1 MARLCG
7 PPHSPVRSLLP
18 QSGRPRGP
26 IPHPNHDDR
35 QPMHPSPTQP
45 PDRLLHSLHARMER
59 GQPLPGQ
66 RPANGQRLR
75 LGHQQNTDSLTLE
88 GTQLLGRNRLG
99 KRENNK
105 YNLYNNVQPTRYACL
120 QSCCK
125 VNNMIQG
132 FARTYHQDKSA
143 RSVFK
148 AKRCILLFRNKQ
160 ALICIGL
167 EEAMS
172 WRSVVTCCK
181 SCSRCFS
188 HISS

>member
-1 MARLCG
+1 MY
-7 PPHSPVRSLLP
+7 
-18 QSGRPRGP
+18 
-26 IPHPNHDDR
+26 N
-35 QPMHPSPTQP
+35 
-45 PDRLLHSLHARMER
+45 LHA
-59 GQPLPGQ
+59 
-66 RPANGQRLR
+66 
-75 LGHQQNTDSLTLE
+75 
-88 GTQLLGRNRLG
+88 
-99 KRENNK
+99 
-105 YNLYNNVQPTRYACL
+105 TRVL

-172 WRSVVTCCK
+172 
-181 SCSRCFS
+181 
-188 HISS
+188 